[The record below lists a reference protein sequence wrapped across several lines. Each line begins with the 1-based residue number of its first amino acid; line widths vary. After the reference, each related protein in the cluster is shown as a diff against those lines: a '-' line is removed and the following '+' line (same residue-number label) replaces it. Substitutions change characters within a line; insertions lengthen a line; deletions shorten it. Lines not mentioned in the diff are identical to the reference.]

1 MLTHVPNP
9 SWRQWRSM
17 WLVRDAALKSSLHPW
32 AIGTLT
38 GGLLSRSMWSIALIA
53 QWRRRPD
60 KSENIRVFVPDYFCE
75 YSLTVLRQSGV
86 DIEFY
91 VVKSD
96 MSVDLVALRE
106 QCSAKKPDVI
116 LEEKCPT
123 CESNLVLKTG
133 RFGEFTACGNY
144 PACKYV
150 KQKTIGVKCPE
161 CSEGDIVERRS
172 KRGKT
177 FYGCHRYPDCEFVGW
192 AKPVVEPCPECGSP
206 YMTEKFLKSGAFLVC
221 PNAECKYKKDM
232 PVTEEVA
239 ITV

>member
-1 MLTHVPNP
+1 MKLTIDTE
-9 SWRQWRSM
+9 QKT
-17 WLVRDAALKSSLHPW
+17 LVCETA
-32 AIGTLT
+32 T
-38 GGLLSRSMWSIALIA
+38 G
-53 QWRRRPD
+53 
-60 KSENIRVFVPDYFCE
+60 
-75 YSLTVLRQSGV
+75 
-86 DIEFY
+86 
-91 VVKSD
+91 
-96 MSVDLVALRE
+96 RE
-106 QCSAKKPDVI
+106 QLPLYSDRAFDLLAEQGVKVGWNQRYPYTFSWFGRPIIQLPEDMVRTQEVIYRVKPDVI